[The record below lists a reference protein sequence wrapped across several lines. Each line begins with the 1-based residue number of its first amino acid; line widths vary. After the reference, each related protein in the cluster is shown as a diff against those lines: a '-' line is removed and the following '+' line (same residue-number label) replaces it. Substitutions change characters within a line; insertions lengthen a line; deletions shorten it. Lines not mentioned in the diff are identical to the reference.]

1 MTYLRIFDKKCL
13 IWAFL
18 VKNCK
23 KTIAIFEFSTLKFVY
38 LHNFMEKQKCL
49 NLRPKMNDL
58 GICGL
63 EFKNNIV
70 IYEISTLE
78 FV

>member
-1 MTYLRIFDKKCL
+1 MPYLG
-13 IWAFL
+13 IWVFIYL
-18 VKNCK
+18 GN
-23 KTIAIFEFSTLKFVY
+23 AIFEFSTLKFVY

-58 GICGL
+58 EICGL